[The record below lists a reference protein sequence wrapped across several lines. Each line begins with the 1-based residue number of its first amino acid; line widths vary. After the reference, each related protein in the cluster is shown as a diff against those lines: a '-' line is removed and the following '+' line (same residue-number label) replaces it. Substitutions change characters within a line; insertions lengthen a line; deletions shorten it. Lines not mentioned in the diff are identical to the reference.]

1 MVERDGGD
9 NSGRENSGGDNGGK
23 EMVVIMVELMM
34 GS

>member
-23 EMVVIMVELMM
+23 EMVATMVESMM

>member
-1 MVERDGGD
+1 MERDGGD

-23 EMVVIMVELMM
+23 EMVATMVESMM